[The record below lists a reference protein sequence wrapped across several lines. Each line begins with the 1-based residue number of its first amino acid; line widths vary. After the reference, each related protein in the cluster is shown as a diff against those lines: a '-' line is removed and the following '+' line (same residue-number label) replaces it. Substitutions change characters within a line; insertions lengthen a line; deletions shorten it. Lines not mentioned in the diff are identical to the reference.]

1 MAQVQWNLENW
12 LKTRG
17 VTKYELAKSMG
28 GNEKSRLTTLYRMR
42 DPQRIDLG
50 VMAEIVSA
58 LREITGEEVTP
69 NDLLEFRPD
78 PEPEDVDTESV
89 LWLNTALTP
98 TLESWE
104 WGLEGE
110 PKGQPV
116 QYVPGE
122 GLYIYEDDVT

>member
-1 MAQVQWNLENW
+1 MQWNLENW

-69 NDLLEFRPD
+69 NDLLEYRPD
-78 PEPEDVDTESV
+78 PEPEDVDTESA

-98 TLESWE
+98 ALESWE
-104 WGLEGE
+104 WGPEGE
-110 PKGQPV
+110 PEGQSV